1 VLVENNEA
9 GISARQ
15 TRQRSEQ
22 DLAVSQ
28 LGYLASPA
36 HQAATAQVHTSI
48 NNNNKQNGKQR
59 SSQFFSFFCVPYH
72 ISSLCLPVPFIN
84 ENLFTIKKTT
94 NRMVSKYHHNFFP
107 LSVFQTIYLPFVCQV
122 PARFFSAASFQ
133 NLASSLI
140 M

>member
-36 HQAATAQVHTSI
+36 HQAASAQVSQLQKLKFVYHKIT
-48 NNNNKQNGKQR
+48 NKHNGKQ
-59 SSQFFSFFCVPYH
+59 
-72 ISSLCLPVPFIN
+72 IS
-84 ENLFTIKKTT
+84 
-94 NRMVSKYHHNFFP
+94 
-107 LSVFQTIYLPFVCQV
+107 
-122 PARFFSAASFQ
+122 
-133 NLASSLI
+133 
-140 M
+140 

>member
-1 VLVENNEA
+1 MLVENNEA

-36 HQAATAQVHTSI
+36 HQAATAQVCTVI
-48 NNNNKQNGKQR
+48 RLYFDTVFFRKQC
-59 SSQFFSFFCVPYH
+59 FSLKYSLVSPY
-72 ISSLCLPVPFIN
+72 
-84 ENLFTIKKTT
+84 
-94 NRMVSKYHHNFFP
+94 
-107 LSVFQTIYLPFVCQV
+107 
-122 PARFFSAASFQ
+122 Q
-133 NLASSLI
+133 NLGGMSKFGY

>member
-36 HQAATAQVHTSI
+36 HQAATAQVT
-48 NNNNKQNGKQR
+48 
-59 SSQFFSFFCVPYH
+59 P
-72 ISSLCLPVPFIN
+72 
-84 ENLFTIKKTT
+84 
-94 NRMVSKYHHNFFP
+94 
-107 LSVFQTIYLPFVCQV
+107 
-122 PARFFSAASFQ
+122 
-133 NLASSLI
+133 
-140 M
+140 